1 MCPPTAHPIRTDART
16 YESATTLQA
25 HAPSRQHPNVH
36 SHIGNIHP
44 HTFNVQ
50 DTSRVSRPGEQGGM
64 GWGAE
69 GEQGGHRRAEREALL
84 AGQGVLGAGT
94 SQKVDYDSREA
105 QVSDLQ
111 QALLR
116 LKS

>member
-1 MCPPTAHPIRTDART
+1 
-16 YESATTLQA
+16 
-25 HAPSRQHPNVH
+25 
-36 SHIGNIHP
+36 
-44 HTFNVQ
+44 
-50 DTSRVSRPGEQGGM
+50 M

-94 SQKVDYDSREA
+94 SQKVDSDSREA